1 METII
6 FEQNLDLKPSITIE
20 DEFPLTR
27 RQGSASSCTCF
38 AVVSA
43 VEYILKQSRVLN
55 QECILSERFL
65 YYMTR
70 ELSGETP
77 TQDLGCYIE
86 KALEAAKTYGIA
98 TEEMCP
104 YYSSKFSSFFGYGNI
119 TEAPSRDARKEALK
133 YRISTASQIIPTIY
147 QLKVAL
153 QAKFPVVGVIR
164 FSDSTFS
171 LRASWFTGVARKTPH
186 PPKYAHAVVF
196 VGYDDIKQRFKFRNT
211 WDDFVMHWGDHGYGY
226 IPYELVDSLI
236 SSAFIIS
243 SVASI
248 KQQKCY
254 LISLQ
259 SYLTGPKFEVFES
272 K

>member
-1 METII
+1 MDTIV
-6 FEQNLDLKPSITIE
+6 FGRDLELKSWTTIE
-20 DEFPLTR
+20 DDFPLTR
-27 RQGSASSCTCF
+27 RQGFASSCTCF

-55 QECILSERFL
+55 QECVLSERFL

-77 TQDLGCYIE
+77 DQDMGCYIE

-104 YYSSKFSSFFGYGNI
+104 YYSSKFKSLFGYGNI
-119 TEAPSRDARKEALK
+119 TEAPSQEAKKQALK
-133 YRISTASQIIPTIY
+133 YRISTASQILPTIY

-153 QAKFPVVGVIR
+153 QANFPVIAVIR
-164 FSDSTFS
+164 LSDSTFS
-171 LRASWFTGVARKTPH
+171 FIASRFTGVARKTPH

-196 VGYDDIKQRFKFRNT
+196 VGYDDTKQRFKFRNT
-211 WDDFVMHWGDHGYGY
+211 WDDFLMHWGDHGYGY
-226 IPYELVDSLI
+226 VPYDLVDSLI
-236 SSAFIIS
+236 SSAFIIA

-248 KQQKCY
+248 KQQKRY

-259 SYLTGPKFEVFES
+259 SYLTGPKFAVLES
-272 K
+272 E